1 MFVKN
6 KSIYYLSNILNISYS
21 IASFFLIFGAILYL
35 NNLVTNL
42 VFLLFIFITNILIWN
57 KKYIKNHFS
66 ILYTLYSLFFLLI
79 PLSYI
84 LFNKNYIFGTGLLE
98 IPFDYKNIRKNLAI
112 SIIQLTLYWICIWF
126 TIYIISNPKK
136 IFKQDNLFVNV
147 KYYEIVLLISIIG
160 IIVSIYQNINAV
172 VLLKEGIADINIFRF
187 LFADHAIIVYSA
199 TLFFYLKNQ
208 SNFPEKNLNYKFL
221 LLLIL
226 FFINFYFFQH
236 NKSPIYLI
244 IIYIFISMISYNR
257 YKNFKIIFPNYK
269 FLFLIIFITL
279 VGYDLMQ
286 IYRTNLPSYDEFS
299 HSTFLE
305 ILKNYSINTIFFE
318 KIIFR
323 LANGG
328 LEQFLLINESFS
340 HYNFTYSLEFAVY
353 MLKNFINMML
363 PGTIYVESYVP
374 SSQLFNDVILKKE
387 IYSQLTK
394 IEFSREMNTQPFTPF
409 GLSIILFGKYL
420 SYIAVTLYFF
430 LIQKLSICIKNKL
443 FKATMGFIFFA
454 SLIIYSFETMIAE
467 AIMLF
472 FQLYFIHIV
481 VKSLSNLFSKITKKS
496 TY

>member
-1 MFVKN
+1 
-6 KSIYYLSNILNISYS
+6 
-21 IASFFLIFGAILYL
+21 
-35 NNLVTNL
+35 
-42 VFLLFIFITNILIWN
+42 
-57 KKYIKNHFS
+57 
-66 ILYTLYSLFFLLI
+66 
-79 PLSYI
+79 LSYI
-84 LFNKNYIFGTGLLE
+84 LFNENYIFGSGLLE

-160 IIVSIYQNINAV
+160 IIISIYQNINAKF
-172 VLLKEGIADINIFRF
+172 LLKEGIADINIFRF
-187 LFADHAIIVYSA
+187 LFADHVIIIYSA

-208 SNFPEKNLNYKFL
+208 SNFSEKNLNYKFL

-226 FFINFYFFQH
+226 YCINFYFQQ
-236 NKSPIYLI
+236 NKSPLYFI
-244 IIYIFISMISYNR
+244 IVYIFISLISYNR
-257 YKNFKIIFPNYK
+257 YKNFKIIFPNYISI
-269 FLFLIIFITL
+269 FLIIFVVV
-279 VGYDLMQ
+279 VGYDLMA
-286 IYRTNLPSYDEFS
+286 IYRSYSSSYNEFS
-299 HSTFLE
+299 FFTFLE
-305 ILKNYSINTIFFE
+305 IFKNYSINNIVFE

-340 HYNFTYSLEFAVY
+340 YYNFTYSLEFAGY
-353 MLKNFINMML
+353 MFKNFINMML

-374 SSQLFNDVILKKE
+374 SSQLFNDVISHKE
-387 IYSQLTK
+387 IYSKLTK
-394 IEFSREMNTQPFTPF
+394 IEFSREINTQPYTPF

-420 SYIAVTLYFF
+420 SYIAVILYFF

-443 FKATMGFIFFA
+443 FKVTMGFIFFT
-454 SLIIYSFETMIAE
+454 SLIIFSFEAIIAE

-481 VKSLSNLFSKITKKS
+481 VKSLSNLFSKITIKKS
-496 TY
+496 IY